1 MMDDYYK
8 HRRHG
13 QHYMRLNQESV
24 DPEGHATDIFT
35 DWTINYLASERK
47 KKQMHHSFSI
57 LLTMRL
63 IPQSSPQKTG
73 WRK

>member
-1 MMDDYYK
+1 MDDYYK

-35 DWTINYLASERK
+35 NWTINYLASEAK
-47 KKQMHHSFSI
+47 EKADAPFFLYLAYNAPHTPIQPPKDW
-57 LLTMRL
+57 L
-63 IPQSSPQKTG
+63 
-73 WRK
+73 